1 MKCIVIL
8 NQSASR
14 KSVFWKRSFAISVTV
29 LVKPKKM
36 CERGGV
42 YLPILLS
49 GEEYYM
55 PVFFLVIFKNLFL
68 ILVVYASSRSTNAI

>member
-8 NQSASR
+8 NQSMQVI
-14 KSVFWKRSFAISVTV
+14 KVFFGNVVLLSVSLFS
-29 LVKPKKM
+29 LNLKKL

-55 PVFFLVIFKNLFL
+55 PVFF
-68 ILVVYASSRSTNAI
+68 